1 MTKNK
6 NTLKKKTLLFDFL
19 LVCVIAILSITAF
32 LIIRLSADD
41 GAVAVVTVDGKRHS
55 SYPLYEDKEVI
66 IENGSGGT
74 NILVISDGKVY
85 IRSASCPDGICA
97 AHKPIGHTDE
107 SIICLPNGVV
117 ITVEGENSTGAA
129 DVVS

>member
-19 LVCVIAILSITAF
+19 LVSVIAILAITAF
-32 LIIRLSADD
+32 LMIRLLADD
-41 GAVAVVTVDGKRHS
+41 GAVAIVTVDGKRHS
-55 SYPLYEDKEVI
+55 SYPLCEDREVI

-74 NILVISDGKVY
+74 NILVIKDGKAH
-85 IRSASCPDGICA
+85 IRSASCPDGICS
-97 AHKPIGHTDE
+97 AHKPISTTDE
-107 SIICLPNGVV
+107 SIICLPNKVV
-117 ITVEGENSTGAA
+117 ITVEGASSSDSA